1 MYIVYNESTGYIV
14 ARIRD
19 AIKASQVALE
29 YTEQYAWVD
38 GSKFDVRIAE

>member
-14 ARIRD
+14 ARLRD
-19 AIKASQVALE
+19 AIKATNVALE

-38 GSKFDVRIAE
+38 GSKFDVGVAE